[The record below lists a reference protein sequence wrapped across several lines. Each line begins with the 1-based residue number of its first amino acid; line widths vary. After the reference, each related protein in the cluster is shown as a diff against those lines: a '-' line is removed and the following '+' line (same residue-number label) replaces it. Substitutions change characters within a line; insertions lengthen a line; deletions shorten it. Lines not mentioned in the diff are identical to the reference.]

1 MLSTHPG
8 VRWFIISW
16 FVTALGKCTST
27 ILYGLLKG
35 KTLADPVVRILDTLS
50 LATRL

>member
-16 FVTALGKCTST
+16 FVTALGKCTRT
-27 ILYGLLKG
+27 ILYGLSKG
-35 KTLADPVVRILDTLS
+35 KPLADPVVRIFDTLS
-50 LATRL
+50 FATR